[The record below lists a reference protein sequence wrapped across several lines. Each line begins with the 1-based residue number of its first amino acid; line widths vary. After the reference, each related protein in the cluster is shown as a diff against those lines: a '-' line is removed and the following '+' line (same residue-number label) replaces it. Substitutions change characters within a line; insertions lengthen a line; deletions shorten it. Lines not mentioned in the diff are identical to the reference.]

1 VRDGVT
7 LDARMALL
15 RAARGAD
22 ENEPGEPYDQRDRY
36 QLGAKAN

>member
-1 VRDGVT
+1 V
-7 LDARMALL
+7 ALL
-15 RAARGAD
+15 RTARGAD